1 MTESQVKPFNL
12 VGAWIQYEELRKK
25 LEEHVTGIE
34 LSKFNLQFG
43 SKTEAEFKS
52 KLREIQILV
61 DKIVQLIETSTQE
74 APRTIVS

>member
-1 MTESQVKPFNL
+1 MTESETKPFNL
-12 VGAWIQYEELRKK
+12 VGAWIQFEELRKN

-34 LSKFNLQFG
+34 LSKFNLQYG

-61 DKIVQLIETSTQE
+61 DKIVRLIEASTQE
-74 APRTIVS
+74 APQAIVS